1 MMFGLYTFQIVA
13 GAALAAFIAGGA
25 AYVLHQASEAG
36 RHAERITIHEQNRSS
51 GDAGEDARLDR
62 AACVAIGLRWDFVA
76 SDCLG
81 QP

>member
-1 MMFGLYTFQIVA
+1 MFGLSTFQLVS

-25 AYVLHQASEAG
+25 AYVIHQANEAG
-36 RHAERITIHEQNRSS
+36 RHSERTTVNDRNRSA

-76 SDCLG
+76 SECVRDL
-81 QP
+81 